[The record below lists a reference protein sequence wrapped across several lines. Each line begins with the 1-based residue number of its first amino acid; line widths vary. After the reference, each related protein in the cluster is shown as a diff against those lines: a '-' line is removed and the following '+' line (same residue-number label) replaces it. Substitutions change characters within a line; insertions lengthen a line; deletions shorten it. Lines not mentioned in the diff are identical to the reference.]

1 MIGMPLP
8 LPIPISPP
16 PPRPSHQVH
25 DVCRLRRG
33 SSLTIQTKGVVRH
46 RYIHA
51 IPANAGPRAFALT
64 HPVAPSHSRP
74 HAPHG
79 RRAATTSSGLTFL
92 YPHRHVLRVRQAPRS
107 RNPRARRLRRRDR
120 TRARRLPPAGLHI
133 LELDVTEPEDTIKRK
148 AAEAVAVWGRV
159 DVLVNNAGNAPKS
172 LLEEGGSTTALEQ
185 FNVNFFGQLNVTHA
199 ILPYMRDRRSGTV
212 VFLGSRSVWKPDA
225 VMTGY
230 YIASKAAIHAYSET
244 LAAEVARFNV
254 KVLLVAP
261 GHFRTEKLH
270 TAPYVMAH
278 HIPAYDAMRE
288 EEMARFNQLW
298 HKARGDTDR
307 AVEVIVD
314 VVRGEGAHSERL
326 AHDMDAWRDVAKD
339 LDIQEEQE
347 A

>member
-1 MIGMPLP
+1 MRAGADFPL
-8 LPIPISPP
+8 
-16 PPRPSHQVH
+16 QV
-25 DVCRLRRG
+25 DDA
-33 SSLTIQTKGVVRH
+33 Q
-46 RYIHA
+46 
-51 IPANAGPRAFALT
+51 
-64 HPVAPSHSRP
+64 
-74 HAPHG
+74 
-79 RRAATTSSGLTFL
+79 
-92 YPHRHVLRVRQAPRS
+92 RS
-107 RNPRARRLRRRDR
+107 R
-120 TRARRLPPAGLHI
+120 LHI
-133 LELDVTEPEDTIKRK
+133 LELDVTEPEESIRRK

-172 LLEEGGSTTALEQ
+172 LLEEGGSTMALEQ

-199 ILPYMRDRRSGTV
+199 ILPYMRERRSGTV
-212 VFLGSRSVWKPDA
+212 VFFGSRSVWKPDA

-244 LAAEVARFNV
+244 LAAEVSRFNV

-288 EEMARFNQLW
+288 EEMARFNKLW

-314 VVRGEGAHSERL
+314 VVRGEGCAAGRTLPFWLLLGNATYVNARAHAERL
-326 AHDMDAWRDVAKD
+326 AQDMDAWQDVAKD
-339 LDIQEEQE
+339 LDIQEEEE